1 MKNNVIHKAILG
13 CFLMA
18 IFICAGSAAAQQYV
32 QPERN
37 DTIYLTPKTAFNAE
51 VAKAALAKGKST
63 IKGVAFIRPEN
74 SSLGFNIKTGK
85 KLFADRI
92 KISLYP
98 ITPYFDEF
106 LALKKKEKPRK
117 LKYAFLSKEAISY
130 RLEAI
135 TNSTGEFTFPE
146 MKPGKYY
153 IEGVLN
159 WTQSGTY
166 QQYTGSGYNSYGGRT
181 NYYTNQNYVNQNSE
195 LLTKI
200 VEVKKDGEIIEIKLK

>member
-1 MKNNVIHKAILG
+1 MTFFYAVP
-13 CFLMA
+13 
-18 IFICAGSAAAQQYV
+18 SSAQQYV

-37 DTIYLTPKTAFNAE
+37 DTIYLTPKTAFDAAA
-51 VAKAALAKGKST
+51 AKAALAKGKST
-63 IKGVAFIRPEN
+63 IKGVAFIRPN
-74 SSLGFNIKTGK
+74 NNIGFNIKTGK
-85 KLFADRI
+85 KLYANKI

-98 ITPYFDEF
+98 ITPYFNEF
-106 LALKKKEKPRK
+106 LALKKVEKPKK
-117 LKYAFLSKEAISY
+117 LKFAFMSREAISH
-130 RLEAI
+130 RLEAV

-166 QQYTGSGYNSYGGRT
+166 QQYTGSGYNNYGGRAD
-181 NYYTNQNYVNQNSE
+181 YYTNQNYVNHNSD

-200 VEVKKDGEIIEIKLK
+200 VEVKEDGQVVEIKLK

>member
-1 MKNNVIHKAILG
+1 MKNNLIRKALHSY
-13 CFLMA
+13 
-18 IFICAGSAAAQQYV
+18 FIVAALFCAVTLSAQQYV

-37 DTIYLTPKTAFNAE
+37 DTVYLTPKTAFDAT
-51 VAKAALAKGKST
+51 VAKEALAKGKST
-63 IKGVAFIRPEN
+63 IKGVAFIRPN
-74 SSLGFNIKTGK
+74 NNIGFNIKTGK
-85 KLFADRI
+85 KVLADRI
-92 KISLYP
+92 KVSLYP

-106 LALKKKEKPRK
+106 LDLKKKEKPRK

-135 TNSTGEFTFPE
+135 TNSSGEFTFPE

-166 QQYTGSGYNSYGGRT
+166 QKYTGSGYNNYGGRAD
-181 NYYTNQNYVNQNSE
+181 YYTNQSYVNHNSE

-200 VEVKKDGEIIEIKLK
+200 VEVKKDGEIVEIKLK

>member
-1 MKNNVIHKAILG
+1 MKNNLIRKALHG
-13 CFLMA
+13 S
-18 IFICAGSAAAQQYV
+18 FIVAAYFCPVTLSAQQYV

-37 DTIYLTPKTAFNAE
+37 DTIYLTPKTAFKAS
-51 VAKAALAKGKST
+51 VAKEALAKGKST
-63 IKGVAFIRPEN
+63 IKGVAFIRPN
-74 SSLGFNIKTGK
+74 NNIGFNIKTGK
-85 KLFADRI
+85 KVLADRI

-98 ITPYFDEF
+98 VTPYFGEF
-106 LALKKKEKPRK
+106 LELKKKEKPRK
-117 LKYAFLSKEAISY
+117 LKYAFLSKEAVSY

-135 TNSTGEFTFPE
+135 TNSSGEFTFPE

-166 QQYTGSGYNSYGGRT
+166 QQYAGSGYNSYGGRT
-181 NYYTNQNYVNQNSE
+181 NYYTSQNYVNHNST

-200 VEVKKDGEIIEIKLK
+200 VEVRKDGEIVEIKLR

>member
-1 MKNNVIHKAILG
+1 MKNNLIYKALHSSFSIAT
-13 CFLMA
+13 F
-18 IFICAGSAAAQQYV
+18 FCAMTLSAQQYV

-37 DTIYLTPKTAFNAE
+37 DTVYLTPKSAFDATM
-51 VAKAALAKGKST
+51 AKEALAKGKST
-63 IKGVAFIRPEN
+63 IKGVAFIRPN
-74 SSLGFNIKTGK
+74 NNIGFNIKTGK
-85 KLFADRI
+85 KVLADRI
-92 KISLYP
+92 KVSLYP

-106 LALKKKEKPRK
+106 LDLKKKEKPRK

-135 TNSTGEFTFPE
+135 TNSSGEFTFPE

-166 QQYTGSGYNSYGGRT
+166 QQYTGSGYNNYGGRAD
-181 NYYTNQNYVNQNSE
+181 YYTNQSYVNHNSE

-200 VEVKKDGEIIEIKLK
+200 VEVKKDGEVVEIKLK

>member
-1 MKNNVIHKAILG
+1 MKNNPIYRALRSCYI
-13 CFLMA
+13 
-18 IFICAGSAAAQQYV
+18 IAAFFCMGTLYAQQYV

-37 DTIYLTPKTAFNAE
+37 DTIYLTPKTAFDAT
-51 VAKAALAKGKST
+51 VAKEALAKGKST
-63 IKGVAFIRPEN
+63 IKGVAFIRPN
-74 SSLGFNIKTGK
+74 NNIGFNIKTGK
-85 KLFADRI
+85 KVLADRI
-92 KISLYP
+92 KVSLYP

-106 LALKKKEKPRK
+106 LDLKKKEKPRK
-117 LKYAFLSKEAISY
+117 LKYAFLSKEAIGY

-135 TNSTGEFTFPE
+135 TNSSGEFTFPE

-181 NYYTNQNYVNQNSE
+181 NYYTNQDYVNHNSE